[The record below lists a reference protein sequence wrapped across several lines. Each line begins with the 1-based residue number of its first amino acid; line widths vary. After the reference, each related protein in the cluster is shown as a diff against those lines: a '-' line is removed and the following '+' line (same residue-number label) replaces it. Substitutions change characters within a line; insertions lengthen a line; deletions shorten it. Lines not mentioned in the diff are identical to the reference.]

1 VSDETI
7 TAISTITA
15 ADGKA
20 RCAWVGSDA
29 EYERY
34 HDEEWGVPLHGDQ
47 RLFEKLTLEGFQA
60 GLSWIT
66 ILRKR
71 DAFRQVFHRFNIDRV
86 ASLADSEIE
95 LLMLNA
101 GIVRNRAKIVAA
113 RGNAAITRELIRD
126 SPGAFDTLLWSF
138 QPATTNPRRG
148 TLNEVPTQTVESAA
162 MSLRLKALGYR
173 FVGPT
178 SMYALMQSTGMVND
192 HVDACWLSHTVE
204 RASLSEH
211 RQGH

>member
-1 VSDETI
+1 VSI
-7 TAISTITA
+7 VPSTITA
-15 ADGKA
+15 ADAKA

-71 DAFRQVFHRFNIDRV
+71 EAFREGFHRFDIERV
-86 ASLADSEIE
+86 ASLADGEIAT
-95 LLMLNA
+95 LMGNV
-101 GIVRNRAKIVAA
+101 GIVRNRAKILAA
-113 RGNAAITRELIRD
+113 RDNAAITRTLIKY
-126 SPGAFDTLLWSF
+126 SPGALDALLWSF
-138 QPATTNPRRG
+138 QPTTAAPRRV
-148 TLNEVPTQTVESAA
+148 TLNDIPTQTEESKA
-162 MSLRLKALGYR
+162 MSVHLKSLGYR

-192 HVDACWLSHTVE
+192 HVAACWVLAET
-204 RASLSEH
+204 
-211 RQGH
+211 

>member
-1 VSDETI
+1 MNAAPNTV
-7 TAISTITA
+7 TA
-15 ADGKA
+15 ADGMT

-34 HDEEWGVPLHGDQ
+34 HDHEWGVPLHGDQ

-71 DAFRQVFHRFNIDRV
+71 EAFRQGFHRFEIERV
-86 ASLADSEIE
+86 ASLRDSEIE
-95 LLMLNA
+95 ALMANA

-113 RGNAAITRELIRD
+113 RENAAITLTLIEN
-126 SPGAFDTLLWSF
+126 SPGALDALLWSF
-138 QPATTNPRRG
+138 QPPTDGPPPNA
-148 TLNEVPTQTVESAA
+148 LEEVPTQTRESAA
-162 MSLRLKALGYR
+162 MSAQLKSLGYR

-192 HVDACWLSHTVE
+192 HVIGCW
-204 RASLSEH
+204 R
-211 RQGH
+211 R

>member
-1 VSDETI
+1 MSVT
-7 TAISTITA
+7 STITA
-15 ADGKA
+15 TDGKD
-20 RCAWVGSDA
+20 RCGWVGSDA

-71 DAFRQVFHRFNIDRV
+71 EAFREGFHRFDIDRV
-86 ASLADSEIE
+86 ASLSDSEIE
-95 LLMLNA
+95 SLMGNV

-113 RGNAAITRELIRD
+113 RDNAAITRTLIKD
-126 SPGAFDTLLWSF
+126 APGAFDALLWSF
-138 QPATTNPRRG
+138 QPITASPKRDV
-148 TLNEVPTQTVESAA
+148 LNDIPTQTAESTA
-162 MSLRLKALGYR
+162 MSLHLKSLGYR

-192 HVDACWLSHTVE
+192 HVTACWVSRTD
-204 RASLSEH
+204 
-211 RQGH
+211 

>member
-1 VSDETI
+1 MSVVT
-7 TAISTITA
+7 STITA
-15 ADGKA
+15 ADGKN

-34 HDEEWGVPLHGDQ
+34 HDQEWGVPLHGDQ

-71 DAFRQVFHRFNIDRV
+71 EAFREGFHRFDIDRV
-86 ASLADSEIE
+86 ASLGDSEIE
-95 LLMLNA
+95 SLMGNV

-113 RGNAAITRELIRD
+113 RDNAAITRTLIWD
-126 SPGAFDTLLWSF
+126 SPGALDALLWSF
-138 QPATTNPRRG
+138 QPITTSPKRD
-148 TLNEVPTQTVESAA
+148 TLNDIPTQTAESTA
-162 MSLRLKALGYR
+162 MSLHLKSLGYR

-192 HVDACWLSHTVE
+192 HVTACWVSRTV
-204 RASLSEH
+204 
-211 RQGH
+211 

>member
-1 VSDETI
+1 MSVET
-7 TAISTITA
+7 STITA
-15 ADGKA
+15 ADGRA
-20 RCAWVGSDA
+20 RCAWVGSDG

-71 DAFRQVFHRFNIDRV
+71 EAFREGFHHFDIDRV
-86 ASLADSEIE
+86 ASLDDSEIE
-95 LLMLNA
+95 SLMGNV
-101 GIVRNRAKIVAA
+101 GIVRNRSKIVAA
-113 RGNAAITRELIRD
+113 RDNAAVTRELIRD
-126 SPGAFDTLLWSF
+126 SPGAFDALLWSF
-138 QPATTNPRRG
+138 QPTTANPRRG
-148 TLNEVPTQTVESAA
+148 ALHEIPTQTAESAA
-162 MSLRLKALGYR
+162 MSLRLKSLGYR

-192 HVDACWLSHTVE
+192 HVDACWVS
-204 RASLSEH
+204 RAV
-211 RQGH
+211 

>member
-1 VSDETI
+1 MTSSTVIGSDQKE
-7 TAISTITA
+7 
-15 ADGKA
+15 

-71 DAFRQVFHRFNIDRV
+71 DAFRVAFHQFDLNHVAALRDDDID
-86 ASLADSEIE
+86 
-95 LLMLNA
+95 LLMTNKE
-101 GIVRNRAKIVAA
+101 IVRNRAKITAA
-113 RGNAAITRELIRD
+113 RDNAEITLAMVKD

-138 QPATTNPRRG
+138 RPDTAPNTRDS
-148 TLNEVPTQTVESAA
+148 LEEIPTRSPESTA
-162 MSLRLKALGYR
+162 MSVHLKALGYR
-173 FVGPT
+173 FVGPI
-178 SMYALMQSTGMVND
+178 SMYALMQSTGMVSD
-192 HVDACWLSHTVE
+192 HVAGCWL
-204 RASLSEH
+204 LD
-211 RQGH
+211 G